1 MEPRLRGKPVAVVP
15 MNVDS
20 TCAIAASYEAKKFG
34 VKTGTRVGDA
44 KRMCPGL
51 RIIEARHEHYV
62 EYHHALLTAID
73 SCIEVRKENVMSIDE
88 VACELT
94 GKVRER
100 AAALE
105 VARRIKAVIA
115 RDEIGRAHV

>member
-1 MEPRLRGKPVAVVP
+1 MVVDFNSYFASVEQQMEPRLRGKPVAVVP

-62 EYHHALLTAID
+62 EYHHALLKAID
-73 SCIEVRKENVMSIDE
+73 RKSV
-88 VACELT
+88 V
-94 GKVRER
+94 
-100 AAALE
+100 
-105 VARRIKAVIA
+105 
-115 RDEIGRAHV
+115 